1 MKNKKSKILK
11 CKRLNT
17 LIQVQVQCI
26 QIYYRLKKNYL
37 LYNCY
42 AFFF

>member
-26 QIYYRLKKNYL
+26 QIYYRLKKKL
-37 LYNCY
+37 
-42 AFFF
+42 FTI